1 MITTTKQEY
10 SSLIAYR
17 TTLPWLIG
25 ITTQIKPAGLY
36 RDWVWSPDPAAC
48 LRVRLVTA
56 VRDSSRKMALYS
68 PPLPA
73 TSRLMQSGVLVVVLV
88 LRAEQLTASL
98 LELPVYATTGNPT
111 LSAFF
116 LENYFDAITFVY
128 YCMIIS
134 ENGLFWTYFGDKTFR
149 GGPCNISAESLV
161 RTTLS
166 RCSVHANNN

>member
-73 TSRLMQSGVLVVVLV
+73 TSRIMQSGVVVVVVLE

-116 LENYFDAITFVY
+116 WKFIWCHFFLMHDPKWKWAIF
-128 YCMIIS
+128 S
-134 ENGLFWTYFGDKTFR
+134 SFWRKIEILNTFR
-149 GGPCNISAESLV
+149 GENQ
-161 RTTLS
+161 
-166 RCSVHANNN
+166 

>member
-36 RDWVWSPDPAAC
+36 RDWGWSPDPAAC

-73 TSRLMQSGVLVVVLV
+73 TSRLMQSGVLVVVVVLV

-98 LELPVYATTGNPT
+98 LELPVYATTGNPS

-116 LENYFDAITFVY
+116 GKFLWCHYFCPLIYDLHKVK
-128 YCMIIS
+128 M
-134 ENGLFWTYFGDKTFR
+134 GYFELILGINRDF
-149 GGPCNISAESLV
+149 
-161 RTTLS
+161 
-166 RCSVHANNN
+166 